1 MLIHIVMSSNGKS
14 ASITHPPTLPPLF
27 TDVLNMLGEFLCT
40 LVPALLIHKE
50 KIIYDVEMFTPKY

>member
-1 MLIHIVMSSNGKS
+1 ML
-14 ASITHPPTLPPLF
+14 
-27 TDVLNMLGEFLCT
+27 DEFLCT